1 MHPRESYDET
11 LNRLP
16 DMAYD
21 PEKGHQNVWQ
31 APPMHRD
38 GEFSR
43 FSRYPEPGDTRL
55 CDALPPRRGD
65 TRQRRR
71 SWRRA
76 RERDRS
82 RDPRGVRDKSD
93 EKKGPSQT
101 FLIKTSP
108 EEMGE
113 PVRRS
118 MKR

>member
-1 MHPRESYDET
+1 MHPRESYGET

-55 CDALPPRRGD
+55 CDALPSRRGD
-65 TRQRRR
+65 
-71 SWRRA
+71 A
-76 RERDRS
+76 RHPHPTGGS
-82 RDPRGVRDKSD
+82 HGK
-93 EKKGPSQT
+93 
-101 FLIKTSP
+101 
-108 EEMGE
+108 E
-113 PVRRS
+113 PGS
-118 MKR
+118 ATGAGA

>member
-1 MHPRESYDET
+1 MANTPSCSPARQSPIQDRAGRSRLCTVTASFPGT
-11 LNRLP
+11 LNQGVPAFVMLSLP
-16 DMAYD
+16 
-21 PEKGHQNVWQ
+21 
-31 APPMHRD
+31 
-38 GEFSR
+38 GEEI
-43 FSRYPEPGDTRL
+43 PVIPTRRSGGGQ
-55 CDALPPRRGD
+55 RRG
-65 TRQRRR
+65 
-71 SWRRA
+71 A

-82 RDPRGVRDKSD
+82 RDPRGVRDNSD